1 MLKGDIKI
9 KDSTLQKLR
18 NYLKIV
24 KDALD
29 CQMLTGGSKEKS
41 NNDKSL
47 KEISFDFN
55 DVPFVQWF
63 DKEVDATQVCSFYN
77 YDVYYFYL
85 NLFITILE

>member
-55 DVPFVQWF
+55 DVPFVQ
-63 DKEVDATQVCSFYN
+63 
-77 YDVYYFYL
+77 
-85 NLFITILE
+85 